1 MSSINN
7 LKLWAQERFP
17 LATVPPYIFLYY
29 TIKLYTQKMP
39 LDASGASMF
48 TLFQAT
54 DIVNLLCFIGF
65 FLIIRV
71 IDEHKDYQHDLIHY
85 PHRILQQGLISL
97 KQLKIVGGITGL
109 AILSVHLIQ
118 YDQLQLIISLVL
130 LSGWLFL
137 MRFDFF
143 MHDSLKKYI
152 LLYAF
157 SHMFIF
163 FFVIWWIV
171 QLIDPQASYN
181 LSVFYLQAF
190 AFCGGYAGEILRKFR
205 APEDKHNYFD
215 AYNHSYSDATLLGWI
230 EISLIGMTLAA
241 LGLIFSAPSIAIES
255 MFFTCMLGIT
265 IALFIFGMVQYLAK
279 PSLKRQKY
287 FLGITMLGMLTI
299 YTALWA
305 NAF

>member
-1 MSSINN
+1 LRTINH
-7 LKLWAQERFP
+7 LRLWVQERFP
-17 LATVPPYIFLYY
+17 PATVPSYIFLYY
-29 TIKLYTQKMP
+29 TIKLYTQK
-39 LDASGASMF
+39 ASISSSEAA
-48 TLFQAT
+48 TLAIFQFA
-54 DIVNLLCFIGF
+54 DIVNIFCFIGF
-65 FLIIRV
+65 FLIIR
-71 IDEHKDYQHDLIHY
+71 ILDEHKDYQHDLIHY
-85 PHRILQQGLISL
+85 PNRILQQGLVSL
-97 KQLKIVGGITGL
+97 KQLKIIGGIIGL

-118 YDQLQLIISLVL
+118 YDQFQLIISLAL

-143 MHDSLKKYI
+143 MQQSLKKYI

-171 QLIDPQASYN
+171 QLINPEANYS

-205 APEDKHNYFD
+205 APEDKHSYFD

-241 LGLIFSAPSIAIES
+241 LGLIFSAPSVTIKS
-255 MFFTCMLGIT
+255 MLFICMLGIT
-265 IALFIFGMVQYLAK
+265 IALFIFGMLQYLAK
-279 PSLKRQKY
+279 PSVKRQKY
-287 FLGITMLGMLTI
+287 LLGITMLGMLTI